1 MPARECEREFHERF
15 EEDHDECRGCV
26 ARRRSGCRSCGR
38 REQPLGRQER
48 SREHVDEQA
57 NGLNG
62 GSFGFVGLAIVAGI
76 VAIGV
81 IALVNGND
89 DDNNSDSN

>member
-1 MPARECEREFHERF
+1 MLNKFLAAAAVASLSVSPALAAPVSPAANLS
-15 EEDHDECRGCV
+15 V
-26 ARRRSGCRSCGR
+26 AKSVRASTSTNK
-38 REQPLGRQER
+38 Q
-48 SREHVDEQA
+48 